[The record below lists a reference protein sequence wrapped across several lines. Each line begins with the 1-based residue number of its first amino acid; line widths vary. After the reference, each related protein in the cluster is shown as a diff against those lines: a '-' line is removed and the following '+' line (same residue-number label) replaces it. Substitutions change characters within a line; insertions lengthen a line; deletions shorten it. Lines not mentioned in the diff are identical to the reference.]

1 MLIIITFL
9 HLLQLSQS
17 KLISENENL
26 DNEMGKEYDQDTQ
39 LCVEAA
45 KLKHSGDP
53 NAGLDHFVACLLKQ
67 LEKVI
72 INYINRRR
80 LNGGGIFWTVIT

>member
-1 MLIIITFL
+1 MFIIISFL
-9 HLLQLSQS
+9 HLLNLSQS
-17 KLISENENL
+17 KLVNF
-26 DNEMGKEYDQDTQ
+26 DKEYDHDTQ

-45 KLKHSGDP
+45 KLEHSGDP

-72 INYINRRR
+72 IN
-80 LNGGGIFWTVIT
+80 